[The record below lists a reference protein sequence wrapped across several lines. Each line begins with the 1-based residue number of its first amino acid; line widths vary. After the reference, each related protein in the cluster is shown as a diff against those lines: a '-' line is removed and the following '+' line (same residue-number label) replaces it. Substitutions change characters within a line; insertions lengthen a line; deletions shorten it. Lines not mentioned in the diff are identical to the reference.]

1 MREHFGCRR
10 GRDGTR
16 RDETRGTRTLADVAE
31 IRRTSLVCGRAGTF
45 SLRLASGAPN
55 PRLRRSPADD
65 EGRRTTLMPVFRGEC
80 RLGEVGDED
89 ATTRRSRARGRRKR
103 SLARGSLGGAN
114 VSRASRV
121 VRRRAPY
128 VCRTVLRKTPQVP
141 FLSPPIGECSRRENR
156 TRLIAL
162 VEVAAIRLGDRRAL
176 SPLSWR
182 RRPYRARERR
192 SSAPLTRVGRVVGA
206 GCRLVRRRPARRR
219 TMPGPP
225 ACGEDA

>member
-1 MREHFGCRR
+1 MPSRTEER
-10 GRDGTR
+10 G
-16 RDETRGTRTLADVAE
+16 RDETRGTRTLADVAG
-31 IRRTSLVCGRAGTF
+31 IRRTSLVCGRTGTF

-55 PRLRRSPADD
+55 PTLRCSPADD
-65 EGRRTTLMPVFRGEC
+65 EGRRTTLMPVFRGGC

-103 SLARGSLGGAN
+103 YLTRGSLEGGGAGE
-114 VSRASRV
+114 RV
-121 VRRRAPY
+121 VRVAGRAEARAVRVSDRPEKNAPGAVSFPSDEFRR
-128 VCRTVLRKTPQVP
+128 
-141 FLSPPIGECSRRENR
+141 LSEAQHI
-156 TRLIAL
+156 IAL
-162 VEVAAIRLGDRRAL
+162 EVPAIRLDDRRAL

-219 TMPGPP
+219 MMPGPP

>member
-16 RDETRGTRTLADVAE
+16 RDETRGTRTLADVAV

-103 SLARGSLGGAN
+103 SLARGSLGGGERVARFAGRAEARAVR
-114 VSRASRV
+114 VSDRPEKNAPGAVSFPSDEF
-121 VRRRAPY
+121 RR
-128 VCRTVLRKTPQVP
+128 
-141 FLSPPIGECSRRENR
+141 LSEAQHI
-156 TRLIAL
+156 IAL
-162 VEVAAIRLGDRRAL
+162 EVPAIRLDDRRAL

-219 TMPGPP
+219 MMPGPP